1 MLVNA
6 DFSRAVIVAPH
17 QYEWVASPQ
26 PGVERVMLDR
36 IGAEQA
42 RATSIVR
49 YAPDSSFPPHAH
61 PGGEEILVMSGTFSD
76 ELGDFPEGWYLRN
89 PPGSSH
95 RPSSRPGTL
104 IFVKLRQ
111 MEESETQPVRIDT
124 RDAARWHE
132 QQGGRAVCP
141 LYSGEREQACLQRVA
156 PHTPIFPGPV
166 DGAELLVLE
175 GELLVDGQRCTR
187 GAWIRLP
194 AGHYPS
200 LAAGQQGATFY
211 LKTGPLPEGAATQ

>member
-6 DFSRAVIVAPH
+6 DFSRAVVIAPH
-17 QYEWVASPQ
+17 QYEWAASPQ
-26 PGVERVMLDR
+26 AGVERVMLDR

-49 YAPDSSFPPHAH
+49 YAPGSSFPPHTH
-61 PGGEEILVMSGTFSD
+61 PGGEEILVLSGTFSD
-76 ELGDFPEGWYLRN
+76 ESGDYPEGWYLRS
-89 PPGSSH
+89 PPGSAH
-95 RPSSRPGTL
+95 RPSSREGAL

-111 MEESETQPVRIDT
+111 MADGETQPVRIDT
-124 RDAARWHE
+124 RDSAAWRE
-132 QQGGRAVCP
+132 QQGGRAVCS
-141 LYSGEREQACLQRVA
+141 LFSGEREQVCLQRVA
-156 PHTPIFPGPV
+156 PQAAIFPEPV

-175 GELLVDGQRCTR
+175 GELIFEGQACAR

-194 AGHYPS
+194 AGSYPL

-211 LKTGPLPEGAATQ
+211 LKTGHLPVNAAAG